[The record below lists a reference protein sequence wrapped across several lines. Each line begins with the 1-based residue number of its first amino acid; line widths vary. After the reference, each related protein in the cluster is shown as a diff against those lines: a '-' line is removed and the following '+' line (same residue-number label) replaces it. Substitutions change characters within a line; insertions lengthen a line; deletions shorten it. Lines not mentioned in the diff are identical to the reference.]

1 MIDRIRFDD
10 ILWATG
16 DPKVKGKEFQKF
28 KKHISWCKDIDVPLA
43 PAILCQDI
51 EQFPECIQYVREQ
64 TWEGTMHP
72 DLHGWTHEDH
82 GRLNEEEVSD
92 HLDKALNWFEAN
104 LGVMPI
110 RFVTPHG
117 ANSHAIQAAAQ
128 KYDLIVEDT
137 SFPVIDQKTAD
148 SQLRETG
155 DVTLLDDR
163 VLMVHYWEK
172 GLRLFRIAKIIQY
185 GNIPEAIESSKADLN
200 EKEFKICWNSEWL
213 DCQGRSLNN
222 V

>member
-1 MIDRIRFDD
+1 MIERIRFDD

-28 KKHISWCKDIDVPLA
+28 KKHINWCKDIDVPLA
-43 PAILCQDI
+43 PAILCQNI
-51 EQFPECIQYVREQ
+51 EEFPECLQYVREQ
-64 TWEGTMHP
+64 TWEGVMHP
-72 DLHGWTHEDH
+72 DLHGWTHGPYGDLSVPEI
-82 GRLNEEEVSD
+82 SK
-92 HLDKALNWFEAN
+92 HLERALEWFDAN

-110 RFVTPHG
+110 RWVTPHG

-137 SFPVIDQKTAD
+137 GYPVIDQKAAD
-148 SQLRETG
+148 SRLRETG

-163 VLMVHYWEK
+163 VLMVHWYEK
-172 GLRLFRIAKIIQY
+172 GLRLYRIAKVIQY
-185 GNIPEAIESSKADLN
+185 KNIPDAIEASKADLN
-200 EKEFKICWNSEWL
+200 EKEFKICWNEEWL
-213 DCQGRSLNN
+213 N